1 MKKLFDIPVL
11 LATVVFVM
19 AAFFV
24 MCVKPYKEEMPE
36 EIPTARVAA
45 AGKCFSVCYLDN
57 NPDLRLITN
66 ASQNPPLVD
75 GIIDSSTYFWTTY
88 HVRTH
93 PIRLTQNYL
102 TTGRDAIRYGW
113 DSGVIVNRVQLQC
126 LVENIAAYSCENDW
140 VFNESQGTY
149 NSTLGSYMF
158 NDLFQFE
165 TQERGN
171 GNNWKLISTH
181 FKKEFFPSIDKV
193 IEYQSANYCYYYGNG
208 DRAIQ
213 SQTGDFYYNWFMF
226 PNHDGVYKLI
236 IKFNPLIRGCRV
248 AKETNYLNNE
258 KTFIIEIK
266 QGRVIY
272 SKA

>member
-140 VFNESQGTY
+140 VFNESQGY
-149 NSTLGSYMF
+149 LSSLQSYF
-158 NDLFQFE
+158 FDGLFSFE
-165 TQERGN
+165 TYEKGN
-171 GNNWKLISTH
+171 GNHWKLLSTDY
-181 FKKEFFPSIDKV
+181 KKEFFPSSV
-193 IEYQSANYCYYYGNG
+193 PMLAYSNSLFCYY

-213 SQTGDFYYNWFMF
+213 AKNGDFYYNYFRF
-226 PNHDGVYKLI
+226 PNHDGVYKLVL
-236 IKFNPLIRGCRV
+236 KFNPVIKGCRAV
-248 AKETNYLNNE
+248 KETDYTNNDVTVVLE
-258 KTFIIEIK
+258 IREGKVIIIST
-266 QGRVIY
+266 G
-272 SKA
+272 